1 MRKSKILAKLRS
13 GQFARICC
21 MGHFL
26 PFYIHYAAQFKYDG
40 VWLDLEHRA
49 MDAREVQSL
58 LAFCHLNDID
68 CMIRPPTLER
78 TRLYRY
84 LEDGA
89 SGLMIPF
96 ASNVEAAKH
105 VVRAVKFPP
114 VGNRGVDGAGLD
126 GDYGS
131 GVWNPGSTYFTD
143 ANRETF
149 ILAQIETPEAVSQI
163 DAIAEVPGIDGLFV
177 GPADLR
183 LRLSMAESAPKLN
196 FGEAVE
202 LVAASARRFEKV
214 WGIAIGSLDD
224 LTRYRKMGAQIIPW
238 GGDFDLLK
246 VLETRSKELDEHVPL

>member
-1 MRKSKILAKLRS
+1 
-13 GQFARICC
+13 
-21 MGHFL
+21 
-26 PFYIHYAAQFKYDG
+26 
-40 VWLDLEHRA
+40 V
-49 MDAREVQSL
+49 
-58 LAFCHLNDID
+58 
-68 CMIRPPTLER
+68 IRPPTLER

-114 VGNRGVDGAGLD
+114 IGNRGVDGAGLD

-131 GVWNPGSTYFTD
+131 GAWSPGSTYFMD

-163 DAIAEVPGIDGLFV
+163 AAIAEVPGIDGLFV

-183 LRLSMAESAPKLN
+183 LRLSMAESAPKFN

-246 VLETRSKELDEHVPL
+246 VL